1 MPVITKRD
9 FLIAIGA
16 TVAASG
22 ASGLLLPAR
31 AAASTPDWATLPDGS
46 APKHGGKLV
55 YAQTYPNWAIGSS
68 DRGEH
73 PYFWI
78 DLLTRSVW
86 NCLTWVDHDYTVR
99 PELATSWSAADETMA
114 VWDFSLREGVRFH
127 NGQEMTS
134 EDVVSSFKAHIEQRG
149 SGFAFNW
156 IEKIEATGPYS
167 VRMHLTSGY
176 AEWPYVVAE
185 YRLVIWPAGDAESRG
200 FDGIG
205 TGPYRLIDV
214 DNKRGFRAVRF
225 DDYWMEGR
233 PYADEI
239 EGYITASQAAINGFR
254 AGQFNAVFNID
265 PTTAG
270 QFRDDGG
277 VVHTSPGGDQFLLTM
292 PKNIDMVWNDPAVR
306 KALSLSID
314 REAINRIVYNDPGTW
329 VGNDTHMTALNPEFL
344 PREVAEDVDE
354 ARRLLAEA
362 GYPDG
367 VTLPAI
373 VFCPSFPEEPR
384 IMAIVSESVRRA
396 GITLEIREM
405 PCDGFSDYTMAVN
418 APVGR
423 PRRSLVG
430 PRNPSINMG
439 RMDIA
444 GGSTEAGGWDGE
456 LADRYSTLF
465 AQAVAEPDDV
475 KRFVMYQE
483 LQRIA
488 HEDTPAIMLGG
499 RRNMLAHRPEVVNL
513 RSHSQ
518 NWSSRFDDFW
528 IDI

>member
-1 MPVITKRD
+1 MPTITKRD
-9 FLIAIGA
+9 FLLAIGA

-22 ASGLLLPAR
+22 TSSLLMSGR
-31 AAASTPDWATLPDGS
+31 AYAGTPDWATLPAG
-46 APKHGGKLV
+46 ATPKHGGKLV

-73 PYFWI
+73 PYYWI

-99 PELATSWSAADETMA
+99 SELATDWAPADETMA
-114 VWDFSLREGVRFH
+114 VWDFTLREGVRFH
-127 NGQEMTS
+127 NGKEMTS
-134 EDVVSSFKAHIEQRG
+134 EDVVSSFKAHVAQRG
-149 SGFAFNW
+149 SGFATNW
-156 IEKIEATGPYS
+156 IADVEATGRYS
-167 VRMHLTSGY
+167 VRMHLTGGY

-185 YRLVIWPAGDAESRG
+185 YRLTIWPAGEAESLG

-205 TGPYRLIDV
+205 TGPYQLIDV

-233 PYADEI
+233 PFADEL
-239 EGYITASQAAINGFR
+239 EGYITASQTAINGFR

-265 PTTAG
+265 PTTAD
-270 QFRDDGG
+270 QYRDAGG
-277 VVHTSPGGDQFLLTM
+277 EVHMSPGGDQFLLTM
-292 PKNIDMVWNDPAVR
+292 PKNIDMVWNDPKVR
-306 KALSLSID
+306 KALSLAID
-314 REAINRIVYNDPGTW
+314 RDAINRIVYNDPDSW

-344 PREVAEDVDE
+344 PRDIAQDVDE

-367 VTLPAI
+367 VTLPTI

-405 PCDGFSDYTMAVN
+405 PCDGFNDYVLAVN

-430 PRNPSINMG
+430 PRNPAINMG
-439 RMDIA
+439 RMDFA
-444 GGSTEAGGWDGE
+444 GTSTEPGGWHGE
-456 LADRYSTLF
+456 MAERYSTLY
-465 AQAVAEPDDV
+465 AQAVAEPDDAR
-475 KRFVMYQE
+475 RFEMFQE

-488 HEDTPAIMLGG
+488 HQDTPAIMLGG

-528 IDI
+528 IAS